1 MSIRTFL
8 FSCNFLILIATANGD
23 PAREARC
30 ILDADTGITLCEGFD
45 AELVYEVPKAQG
57 SWVAMAFDPKGR
69 LIVSDQDD
77 KGVFRVTLPKAEQ
90 PIKVESLTGFPYE
103 PIDWGRRKVG
113 GALGFL
119 YAFDSLYMTTMKGL
133 YRIRDTDG
141 DDRFDEFQ
149 LLRKLNVG
157 YEHSAHSIIPTADG
171 KGLYLVSGNFTRV
184 PEGTTSAQPPVW
196 AQDALLPAIADPSG
210 HAVGLKAPGG
220 WICRFL
226 PDGND
231 WKMIASGFRNS
242 VDIALNRDGEL
253 FTYDSDMEFD
263 VGCPWYRPTRINHVT
278 SGAEF
283 GWRSSSD
290 NWPDYFADSLGSVL
304 DVGPGSPTAMSFG
317 YHSNFPAAYQDKLFI
332 CDWTFGTIYTVALEE
347 KGASYTGT
355 KQEFLNGSPLNIAA
369 MRFGPD
375 GAMYFV
381 TGGRTTASKLY
392 RIRYVGAKTSASL
405 PPLAN
410 SEMRALRHSLEAYH
424 DGGKGGKEAVE
435 QAWPHLTHEDRA
447 IRYAARIAIEN
458 QGLDLWK
465 EKVFAEKN
473 PRAVIYAA
481 MALCRHSDAARS
493 GRVMDKL
500 GELSFEKLKAEDR
513 LALLRAYS
521 LCFTRFGKP
530 APEKTAAVIAK
541 LDPFYPATDDM
552 LNAELC
558 RILAY
563 LDAPTV
569 AAKTIR
575 LMKSTRA
582 DAVSYDKEMLGR
594 HEYGAAILQMMANT
608 PNTRNIHYAYCLRIV
623 KNGWSLEDRK
633 TYFGWLKDSLANNGG
648 RSFAGYIRA
657 IRQEA
662 IDQLNPKEASLLAE
676 LLADVGSIDLSTL
689 PAPKGPPGAWTVET
703 AMKLFENKLSGRDYA
718 NGKKMFS
725 AGRCI
730 ACHRFEGEG
739 GHSGPDLGS
748 VGHRFSTRDIL
759 VAICEPSES
768 ISEQYMASLVT
779 LKDGNSLYGR
789 LIYKNEQEVGVA
801 SNPFDF
807 SQVNK
812 APTGQVEKIEFSQ
825 VSMMPPGTIAG
836 MNGDELKDL
845 IAYLVAGGN
854 HKHEA
859 FQKK

>member
-1 MSIRTFL
+1 MV
-8 FSCNFLILIATANGD
+8 IARWLWLTLVVNVAAAEG
-23 PAREARC
+23 RY
-30 ILDADTGITLCEGFD
+30 ILDADTGITLREGFD
-45 AELVYEVPKAQG
+45 AELVYEVPQTQG

-77 KGVFRVTLPKAEQ
+77 KGVFRVTLPTSEQ
-90 PIKVESLTGFPYE
+90 AIKVESLTGFPYE

-196 AQDALLPAIADPSG
+196 AQDALLPAIPDPSG

-220 WICRFL
+220 WICRIS
-226 PDGND
+226 PDGKD

-242 VDIALNRDGEL
+242 VDIALNREGEL

-283 GWRSSSD
+283 GWRASSD

-317 YHSNFPAAYQDKLFI
+317 HHSNFPPAYQDKLFI
-332 CDWTFGTIYTVALEE
+332 CDWTFGTIYTVAMEE
-347 KGASYTGT
+347 NGSSYTGT

-392 RIRYVGAKTSASL
+392 RIRYVGEKTSATL
-405 PPLAN
+405 PPLAK
-410 SEMRALRHSLEAYH
+410 SEMRALRHSIEAYH
-424 DGGKGGKEAVE
+424 GGGKGGEKD
-435 QAWPHLTHEDRA
+435 WPYLWQYLAHEERA

-458 QGLDLWK
+458 QSLELWK
-465 EKVFAEKN
+465 DQFFAEKN

-481 MALCRHSDAARS
+481 IAFCRHGDGALS
-493 GRVMDKL
+493 GRVIDKL
-500 GELSFEKLKAEDR
+500 SELSFEKLPTDDR
-513 LALLRAYS
+513 VALLRAYS
-521 LCFTRFGKP
+521 LCFTRLGKP
-530 APEKTAAVIAK
+530 APEKAAAVIAK
-541 LDPFYPATDDM
+541 LDPFYPATDDT

-569 AAKTIR
+569 ASKTIR

-582 DAVSYDKEMLGR
+582 DAVSYDKEMLAR

-623 KNGWSLEDRK
+623 KNGWTLEDRK
-633 TYFGWLKDSLANNGG
+633 TYFGWLKDSLANSGG

-662 IDQLNPKEASLLAE
+662 IDQLDAKDASLLAE
-676 LLADVGSIDLSTL
+676 LLGDVGSIDLSTL

-703 AMKLFENKLSGRDYA
+703 AMKLFENKLSGRDFA

-748 VGHRFSTRDIL
+748 VGHRFSIRDII

-779 LKDGNSLYGR
+779 LKDGRSLYGR

-836 MNGDELKDL
+836 MNADEVKDL

-854 HKHEA
+854 PKQEA